1 MKAHSQ
7 YFRNNLR
14 GIRELSAVISYRDE
28 SDGLYILTQNAENIL
43 TEDNY
48 KLITQYKRITYDNNS
63 INRVNVTFNSELFN
77 TICKSVQIETTNKIE
92 QGTVINVRVGVY
104 IEETEDYE
112 FIDLGEYTVLSEP
125 TYQVDTKS
133 YSVIAYDKMYE
144 SMVNYDDDPL
154 EITYPITHKN
164 MLIAICNKLG
174 WYHQLNNYPNYD
186 KIITE
191 DIYQG
196 RQMTYR
202 DILNDLNKGCFGCLM
217 FQNNRLILRVPSETG
232 LIIEDAD
239 LKDTNINLSEKYGKV
254 NSLYI
259 TDKGTVLN
267 FKQDQESIELNGETK
282 LNIADNLLMDSHN
295 STFINDL
302 FTQVDG
308 LEYTVFDVDS
318 TGLLVLDPLDIVTFR
333 HDGVDYK
340 TIIFN
345 DDISIQDGLTEN
357 LFSEKLKE
365 DVSNYY
371 ARDDVLKKLTDAY
384 IEIDKANGQIVL
396 KVDNDGK
403 IVQAQLKA
411 NPETG
416 SEFNVK
422 ADNINFNGKTFNL
435 TSENIKIESNNFSV
449 NSNGVLT
456 CNGATFRDGAI
467 KLNDSETGND
477 ILEIYRYWDN
487 DDGVWKSTIY
497 MHDYDGSDT
506 DIYPGWIRV
515 LDGDGIEY
523 TDIIGGTIECDNLEV
538 RGSKN
543 RLVRIS
549 ETEGVLLS
557 AYETATPYFGD
568 IGSNKTNEDGYCKIP
583 IDKLFAKTI
592 EIDDYKVFIQECGEG
607 RLYVKKHKNY
617 FEVFG
622 TANLDF
628 DWELKAVQK
637 DYKDVRLQKREMKP
651 LKGDDN

>member
-14 GIRELSAVISYRDE
+14 GIRELSAVISYRDK
-28 SDGLYILTQNAENIL
+28 SDGLYILTQGSKNIL

-48 KLITQYKRITYDNNS
+48 KLITQYKRVTYDNNS

-144 SMVNYDDDPL
+144 SMINYDDNSL

-174 WYHQLNNYPNYD
+174 WRHQLNNYPNYD

-191 DIYQG
+191 DMYQG

-232 LIIEDAD
+232 FIIEDAD

-267 FKQDQESIELNGETK
+267 FKQDQESIDLNGETK
-282 LNIADNLLMDSHN
+282 LNIADNLLMSSHN

-308 LEYTVFDVDS
+308 LEYTIFDVDS

-365 DVSNYY
+365 NVSNYY
-371 ARDDVLKKLTDAY
+371 ARDDVLKKITDAY

-403 IVQAQLKA
+403 IVQVELKA
-411 NPETG
+411 DPETG
-416 SEFNVK
+416 SEFNVS
-422 ADNINFNGKTFNL
+422 ADNINFEGKEFNITTENMKITLGTGENKKELINSLGIMSTF
-435 TSENIKIESNNFSV
+435 IV
-449 NSNGVLT
+449 Q
-456 CNGATFRDGAI
+456 
-467 KLNDSETGND
+467 GNV
-477 ILEIYRYWDN
+477 I
-487 DDGVWKSTIY
+487 S
-497 MHDYDGSDT
+497 SSF
-506 DIYPGWIRV
+506 
-515 LDGDGIEY
+515 
-523 TDIIGGTIECDNLEV
+523 IGGTCMLPLGYSQAENGYAKDRLEFDFV
-538 RGSKN
+538 IPKGFVVDKAYVTLNHMPSTITYDYGSSKQ
-543 RLVRIS
+543 
-549 ETEGVLLS
+549 
-557 AYETATPYFGD
+557 
-568 IGSNKTNEDGYCKIP
+568 GYCRNMR
-583 IDKLFAKTI
+583 L
-592 EIDDYKVFIQECGEG
+592 YKATSYNNG
-607 RLYVKKHKNY
+607 RLLIDLVSNSPIGESGINY
-617 FEVFG
+617 QSISNIFNG
-622 TANLDF
+622 TDF
-628 DWELKAVQK
+628 SGNNNGFSSATSSDISNYITTSDNEYSYNKFKIETTAGQPSSYEDMLT
-637 DYKDVRLQKREMKP
+637 RNGCLQGTMTIIGHMKF
-651 LKGDDN
+651 